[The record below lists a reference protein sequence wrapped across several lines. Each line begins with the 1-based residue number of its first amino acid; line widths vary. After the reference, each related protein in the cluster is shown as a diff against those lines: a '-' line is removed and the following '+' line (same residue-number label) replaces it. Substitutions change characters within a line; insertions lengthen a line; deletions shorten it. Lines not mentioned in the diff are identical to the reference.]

1 MDSLDQRLDTAPI
14 TAAPIDVTEV
24 VGTIGSMLQRPSPSS
39 IPDAPGVYIFRD
51 RHGRPL
57 YVGKAKSLR
66 KRTANYFARDLQ
78 PRTRTMVD
86 LAVDL
91 EWIVTD
97 SEIAALMLEY
107 SLVQENQ
114 PQFNVRLKDDKS
126 FPYLAVTRY
135 EDWPRAMVMR
145 GRRRKG
151 VQYFG
156 PYAKAYSIRNTLDSL
171 LRTFPVRTCTNAK
184 YNRHEASGKPCLLF
198 HIEKCSGPC
207 VGAVTEEEY
216 GAHVEGLAS
225 FLSGDSEVL
234 IADMEAAMRQAA
246 DEQGYERAAR
256 LRDRITAMRV
266 ALERQELVTDKR
278 IDFDVIAF
286 EEDDLEVVLV
296 VLNIR
301 KGRVTG
307 RKTTIVDRVEDIT
320 IPAFVG
326 RMLGQLY
333 GAEDPPNEVLVQ
345 ELPEDP
351 DVWSEW
357 LAYRRGSSVSLRVP
371 QRGAKR
377 RIMKTARANA
387 EEEFARHRL
396 KRHSDHN
403 ARAKALRSLQDTLA
417 LPEPPL
423 RIECYDISTIQGRH
437 TVGSMVVFED
447 GLPKKSQYRRFK
459 IKTIDGQDDFASM
472 EEMLRRRFTAYLAEQ
487 KLPVE
492 DRGRFSYPPSLV
504 VIDGGKGQL
513 GRALL
518 VLDDLD
524 LDIPAVGLAK
534 KLEEVFV
541 AGDPNPV
548 IIPRGEESLY
558 LLQRVR
564 DEAHRFAITYHRKLR
579 DRSMVDSVLDD
590 VNGIGPGR
598 KKALIKR
605 FGSVK
610 KMRLANTED
619 LAEVV
624 PDKVAAD
631 LYTALHEV

>member
-1 MDSLDQRLDTAPI
+1 MDSLDHKLDPARI
-14 TAAPIDVTEV
+14 AATPIDVTDV

-39 IPDAPGVYIFRD
+39 VPDAPGVYIFRD
-51 RHGRPL
+51 KHGRPL

-78 PRTRTMVD
+78 PRTQTMVD

-126 FPYLAVTRY
+126 FPYLALTRY

-207 VGAVTEEEY
+207 VGEVSKEEY
-216 GAHVEGLAS
+216 EAHVEGLAS
-225 FLSGDSEVL
+225 FLSGDSDVL
-234 IADMEAAMRQAA
+234 IADMETAMRTAA
-246 DEQGYERAAR
+246 GEQEYERAAR
-256 LRDRITAMRV
+256 LRDRTTAMRV

-278 IDFDVIAF
+278 IDFDVVAF

-333 GAEDPPNEVLVQ
+333 GADDPPNEVLVQ

-357 LAYRRGSSVSLRVP
+357 LVYRRGSSVSLRVP

-387 EEEFARHRL
+387 KEEFARHRL

-403 ARAKALRSLQDTLA
+403 ARARALRSLQEVLA

-472 EEMLRRRFTAYLAEQ
+472 EEMLRRRFTAYLVEQ

-541 AGDPNPV
+541 SGDPNPV

-564 DEAHRFAITYHRKLR
+564 DEAHRFAIMYHRKLR
-579 DRSMVDSVLDD
+579 ARSMVDSVLDD

-610 KMRLANTED
+610 KMRQANTED